1 MSSYLDKDGLQRY
14 HNGIKE
20 KLAGKSDTNH
30 THSKDDITGP
40 ASDPKTEGPFL
51 LANQGSNQQTYW
63 IEKGDLLSG
72 YLPKTAKA
80 ADADK
85 LDGNDS
91 TYYLNYNNLTH
102 SPTLGTAA
110 SKNTGTSAGNI
121 PILDSNG
128 QLADSVIPAVAITDT
143 YVVATEAA
151 MLALSAQK
159 GDIAI
164 RSDLNKSFV
173 LQSTPASTL
182 ANWKELL
189 TPTDAV
195 LSVNGK
201 TGAVILNLDNISD
214 GSTRKLAN
222 YLPLTGGA
230 MTGPISYKGTNATY
244 SMIKW
249 INNTADEYGNGIR
262 IGGGGATII
271 GGGESSDLPSVSGG
285 DEILYLMNDGDID
298 FYSNCQNG
306 LDSAKHMVLNSS
318 GELKVPAAIYENGT
332 SLANKYAPSYHVH
345 TSLVSNTDNR
355 NDNTTPNDYN
365 AVFKISGLKLNSA
378 IGLSNYGSYSCVLGV
393 RGWGDSSGGNAH
405 EIALT
410 GDGYLMHRN
419 GATTSW
425 SDWKTIAYT
434 SDIPIITLKSSGTGL
449 SVNSTAAI
457 TSTGERT
464 YTLDSS
470 SAGNAAANKVVLRN
484 TTGSIQTEKL
494 AVSSGTTTKATM
506 QYNSTEDCIEFIFA

>member
-1 MSSYLDKDGLQRY
+1 MSSFLDKAGLQRY

-20 KLAGKSDTNH
+20 KLASKSDTNH

-91 TYYLNYNNLTH
+91 TYYLNYNNLTN

-143 YVVATEAA
+143 YVVNTEAA

-173 LQSTPASTL
+173 LQATPASTL

-201 TGAVILNLDNISD
+201 TGAVTLNLDDISD

-222 YLPLTGGA
+222 YVPKSLTSA
-230 MTGPISYKGTNATY
+230 KGDMIYASAANTPARLAIGSNGQFLSIANGIPAWVNNPNTDTHYTNY
-244 SMIKW
+244 LQIK
-249 INNTADEYGNGIR
+249 GNGTEAVKFEQNANKTLNLKPGSNVSIS
-262 IGGGGATII
+262 ATS
-271 GGGESSDLPSVSGG
+271 GEITISSTITTDTVSGWG
-285 DEILYLMNDGDID
+285 YTKNT
-298 FYSNCQNG
+298 
-306 LDSAKHMVLNSS
+306 
-318 GELKVPAAIYENGT
+318 GT
-332 SLANKYAPSYHVH
+332 V
-345 TSLVSNTDNR
+345 TSV
-355 NDNTTPNDYN
+355 
-365 AVFKISGLKLNSA
+365 
-378 IGLSNYGSYSCVLGV
+378 
-393 RGWGDSSGGNAH
+393 
-405 EIALT
+405 
-410 GDGYLMHRN
+410 
-419 GATTSW
+419 AT
-425 SDWKTIAYT
+425 
-434 SDIPIITLKSSGTGL
+434 SGTGL
-449 SVNSTAAI
+449 SGGTI
-457 TSTGERT
+457 TSTGT
-464 YTLDSS
+464 INLDSS
-470 SAGNAAANKVVLRN
+470 SAGNAAADKVILRN
-484 TTGSIQTEKL
+484 ATGSIQTEKL

-506 QYNSTEDCIEFIFA
+506 QYNAIEDCIEFIFA